1 MPELLEDVKID
12 GKHSFED
19 AVMPVEIFLD
29 SYGDRVAAL
38 GGLDVNFV
46 SQSSPDDVREYVYKK
61 IAACAPY
68 GRFAIG
74 TGSSVTSYIPPG
86 NYLTIIETVLGC

>member
-1 MPELLEDVKID
+1 MSDLLDVVKID
-12 GKHSFED
+12 AKHSFED
-19 AVMPVEIFLD
+19 AVLPVEEFLGT
-29 SYGDRVAAL
+29 YGGRVAAL

-46 SQSSPDDVREYVYKK
+46 SQASPDDVREYVYKK

-86 NYLTIIETVLGC
+86 NYLAIIETVLGC